1 MDSLVKYVN
10 LLVDILTSPLP
21 PKKRKEK
28 KEMIPVECKMMNLRI
43 NKLALI

>member
-28 KEMIPVECKMMNLRI
+28 KRKEKKERNDSS
-43 NKLALI
+43 